1 MSEIRERLPRNI
13 QPILQSLSIKYLNGQ
28 LTNGRWKMGI
38 AAPAKERNQPVLRK
52 VNQWVRHY
60 PGSLSTPSQQAL
72 ETNTRDAYFWRR

>member
-1 MSEIRERLPRNI
+1 M

-60 PGSLSTPSQQAL
+60 PGSTEHSEPTG
-72 ETNTRDAYFWRR
+72 TRNEHSRRLLLAPLTLRDIATA